1 MNQAVRAVPEAEQS
15 ANLLNHWHALLDHI
29 HVGVY
34 ICDRNAVV
42 TRYNKRA
49 ADLWALAPTPGNSA
63 IKYCGS
69 FRAYAASGTPLSGA
83 DSPIGTVLRTAR
95 PVRDCEIMIERPDG
109 SLLHILANAD
119 PLFDKDGEIV
129 GAVNCIQDI
138 TDRKQAEARE
148 SQTRRM
154 LEAIVA
160 TTPECIKLVAA
171 DGTLLQMNAAGCQ
184 MLEMESE
191 QVIGACVFDVIAPE
205 YREAWCANHARVC
218 AGENLS
224 WEFDLIGGCGRRRH
238 METHAAPLAM
248 PDGSIAHLALT
259 REITGRRRHERELQ
273 EQKKQLQELLQALPA
288 AVYTTDANGYITFFN
303 DAAVEMAG
311 RTPRIGEDQW
321 CVTWKLFKPDGT
333 PLAHDACPMAIA
345 LKENCAVRGE
355 EAVALRPDGVRV
367 PFIPYPTPLR
377 DAAGSLV
384 GAINML
390 VDVSER
396 KQAEYQQRM
405 LLDELN
411 HRVKNNLQMLHS
423 LLLAARR
430 DTASSEAR
438 TVLQDAAHRV
448 GAIAAAQRVLYSA
461 RDAATFDTNEF
472 LQAVCSAAQQ
482 AFAGNVKIQVAP
494 SSGTLS
500 NEVSMPLALILNELL
515 TNAVKHG
522 LKDRKHGIIKVHLA
536 HAGADYNLLVED
548 DGCGFDLQ
556 PSQRRSSGI
565 GLVAGLARQLGGK
578 FDVRPGQG
586 ACCVVSFPENRN
598 VLH

>member
-1 MNQAVRAVPEAEQS
+1 MNQAVRAVPEAERHT
-15 ANLLNHWHALLDHI
+15 NLLNHWYALLDHI

-42 TRYNKRA
+42 IRYNKRA
-49 ADLWALAPTPGNSA
+49 ADLWGLAPVPGKPA
-63 IKYCGS
+63 VKYCGS
-69 FRAYAASGTPLSGA
+69 LRTYTAFGTPLNGA
-83 DSPIGTVLRTAR
+83 DSPIGKVLRTKR
-95 PVRDCEIMIERPDG
+95 PVRDCETIIERPDG
-109 SLLHILANAD
+109 SFLHILANAD
-119 PLFDKDGEIV
+119 PLFDEDGEII

-138 TDRKQAEARE
+138 TARKQTEARE
-148 SQTRRM
+148 AQGRRM

-184 MLEMESE
+184 MLQMKPE
-191 QVIGACVFDVIAPE
+191 QVIGTCVFDVIAPE
-205 YREAWCANHARVC
+205 CREAWRANHARIC
-218 AGENLS
+218 AGESLS
-224 WEFDLIGGCGRRRH
+224 WEFDLIGGRGMRRR
-238 METHAAPLAM
+238 METHAAPFSM

-259 REITGRRRHERELQ
+259 REITERRRHEHELQ
-273 EQKKQLQELLQALPA
+273 EQKKQLQDLLQALPA
-288 AVYTTDANGYITFFN
+288 AVYTTDADGHITFFN

-321 CVTWKLFKPDGT
+321 CVTWKLLKPDGT

-345 LKENCAVRGE
+345 LKENRAVRGE

-367 PFIPYPTPLR
+367 PFLPYPTPLR
-377 DAAGSLV
+377 DAAGNLV

-390 VDVSER
+390 VDISER

-430 DTASSEAR
+430 DTASAEAS
-438 TVLQDAAHRV
+438 TVLGDAAHRV

-461 RDAATFDTNEF
+461 RDAATFDSNEF
-472 LQAVCSAAQQ
+472 LQAVCTAAHQ
-482 AFAGNVKIQVAP
+482 AFAGDVKIQVAP

-522 LKDRKHGIIKVHLA
+522 LKNRKHGTIKVQLTR
-536 HAGADYNLLVED
+536 AGADYNLIVED

-565 GLVAGLARQLGGK
+565 GLVAGLARQLGGT
-578 FDVRPGQG
+578 FDIRRGEG
-586 ACCVVSFPENRN
+586 ACCIVSFPGNRN